1 MALPQQ
7 FLDEL
12 RMANDITSVISSYV
26 SLKRSSRNMVGLC
39 PFHSEKSPSFTVFSD
54 TQSYYCFGCGAGGDV
69 ITFIKNVENLEY
81 IEAVKFL
88 AQRVGLRMP
97 EDSINDAAA
106 RLKEKTYK
114 INKLAAKFYYE
125 QLISPAGKRGLDYFA
140 SRKLDPKTIKR
151 FGLGF
156 APDGWT
162 SLVDFLRG
170 QGFSD
175 KDMVAAGVAA
185 VSQKTGRVY
194 DYFRNRV
201 MFPIIDLRGN
211 VIAFGGRV
219 LGDEKPKYLNSPDT
233 PVFKKTK
240 NLFALNLA
248 KSSKER
254 RLILAEGYMD
264 VIALHQAGF
273 DCTVAS
279 LGTALTSEQAR
290 MIANYADEV
299 IVAYDS
305 DGAGRKATQRAFT
318 IFDELGIKVRVL
330 SVPGAKDPDEFIKK
344 YGAQR
349 FKLLL
354 DDSSSVTDYR
364 LAEVAQKN
372 DPSTPSGKVQYLRD
386 AAQII
391 SEINS
396 PVERDV
402 YIRKLGEELS
412 VSHEAIA
419 EQVKGILKRKK
430 RAEEKKDAGNLVMAV
445 NAGLERSDP
454 ERMKFKKEA
463 VCEDNIL
470 YILYRNPDRLEYILS
485 KLTDDSFVTATNRRI
500 FLALCQIIR
509 ECSVPDMTQ
518 LSQYLS
524 SEDLSR
530 VARLLASNR
539 DRGDI
544 NRLLDD
550 CITVLASAKTL
561 PKNDDIKEMDDAAL
575 MEYMRQLK
583 NKKK

>member
-88 AQRVGLRMP
+88 AQRAGLRMP
-97 EDSINDAAA
+97 EDSVNDATA

-162 SLVDFLRG
+162 NLVDHLRS

-185 VSQKTGRVY
+185 VSQKSGRVY

-273 DCTVAS
+273 DYTVAS

-305 DGAGRKATQRAFT
+305 DGAGKKATQRAFS

-364 LAEVAQKN
+364 LAEAAQKN

-386 AAQII
+386 AAQIV
-391 SEINS
+391 SEIGS

-419 EQVKGILKRKK
+419 EQVKGILKRRK
-430 RAEEKKDAGNLVMAV
+430 RAEEKKDAENLVMAV

-454 ERMKFKKEA
+454 DRVKFKKEA

-470 YILYRNPDRLEYILS
+470 FILYRNPDRLEYILS
-485 KLTDDSFVTATNRRI
+485 KLNDDSFVTATNRRL
-500 FLALCQIIR
+500 FLALCQVIR

-524 SEDLSR
+524 SEDLGR

-539 DRGDI
+539 DKGDV
-544 NRLLDD
+544 NQLLDD
-550 CITVLASAKTL
+550 CINVLLSAKVS
-561 PKNDDIKEMDDAAL
+561 PKDDDIKEMDDAAL

>member
-88 AQRVGLRMP
+88 AQRAGLRMP

-364 LAEVAQKN
+364 LAEAAQKN

-412 VSHEAIA
+412 VSHEAIT

-454 ERMKFKKEA
+454 DRVKFKKEA
-463 VCEDNIL
+463 VCEDNIR

-539 DRGDI
+539 DRGDV

-550 CITVLASAKTL
+550 CIAVLATAKAS

>member
-240 NLFALNLA
+240 NLFALYLA

>member
-88 AQRVGLRMP
+88 AQRAGLRMP

-162 SLVDFLRG
+162 GLVDFLRG

-364 LAEVAQKN
+364 LAEAAQKN

-454 ERMKFKKEA
+454 DRVKFKKEA

-539 DRGDI
+539 DRGDV

-550 CITVLASAKTL
+550 CIAVLATAKAS

>member
-12 RMANDITSVISSYV
+12 RMANDITSVVSSYV
-26 SLKRSSRNMVGLC
+26 NLKRSSRNMVGLC

-69 ITFIKNVENLEY
+69 ITFIKNIENLEY

-88 AQRVGLRMP
+88 AQRAGLRMP

-106 RLKEKTYK
+106 RIKETTYK
-114 INKLAAKFYYE
+114 INKATAKFYYE
-125 QLISPAGKRGLDYFA
+125 QLISPVGKRGLDYFA
-140 SRKLDPKTIKR
+140 SRRLDPKTIKR
-151 FGLGF
+151 FGLGY
-156 APDGWT
+156 APEGWT
-162 SLVDFLRG
+162 TLVDYLRS

-175 KDMVAAGVAA
+175 RDMVTAGVAA
-185 VSQKTGRVY
+185 MSQKNGRVY

-248 KSSKER
+248 KSSKDR
-254 RLILAEGYMD
+254 RLVLAEGYMD

-273 DCTVAS
+273 DNTVAS

-290 MIANYADEV
+290 MISNYADEV
-299 IVAYDS
+299 VVAYDS
-305 DGAGRKATQRAFT
+305 DGAGRKATQRAFA

-330 SVPGAKDPDEFIKK
+330 SIPGAKDPDEFVKK

-354 DDSSSVTDYR
+354 DQSTSVTDYR
-364 LAEVAQKN
+364 LAEAAEKN
-372 DPSTPSGKVQYLRD
+372 DPSSPSGKASYLKD
-386 AAQII
+386 AAQVVADIA
-391 SEINS
+391 S
-396 PVERDV
+396 PVERDI

-419 EQVKGILKRKK
+419 EQVKSILKRRK

-445 NAGLERSDP
+445 NAGLERTDP

-470 YILYRNPDRLEYILS
+470 FILYRNPDRLEYITS
-485 KLTDDSFVTATNRRI
+485 KISAESFVTSTNARI
-500 FLALCQIIR
+500 FSALCQIIR
-509 ECSVPDMTQ
+509 ECSIPDMTQ

-524 SEDLSR
+524 SEDMSR

-539 DRGDI
+539 ESGEMDK
-544 NRLLDD
+544 LLDD
-550 CITVLASAKTL
+550 CINGLLSAKNS
-561 PKNDDIKEMDDAAL
+561 PNAQDIKTMDDDSFA
-575 MEYMRQLK
+575 EYMRQLK

>member
-12 RMANDITSVISSYV
+12 RMANDITSVVSSYV

-69 ITFIKNVENLEY
+69 ITFIKGVENLEY
-81 IEAVKFL
+81 IEAVRFL
-88 AQRVGLRMP
+88 AQRAGLRMP
-97 EDSINDAAA
+97 EDSVNDAAA

-114 INKLAAKFYYE
+114 INKIAAKYYYE
-125 QLISPAGKRGLDYFA
+125 QLISPVGKRGLEYFA

-156 APDGWT
+156 APEGWT
-162 SLVDFLRG
+162 NLVDHLRS

-185 VSQKTGRVY
+185 VSQKSGRVY

-248 KSSKER
+248 KASKDR
-254 RLILAEGYMD
+254 RMVLAEGYMD

-273 DCTVAS
+273 DNTVAS

-290 MIANYADEV
+290 MISNYADEV
-299 IVAYDS
+299 VIAYDS

-354 DDSSSVTDYR
+354 DQSSSVTDYR
-364 LAEVAQKN
+364 LAEAAQKS

-386 AAQII
+386 AAQVIADI
-391 SEINS
+391 SS

-412 VSHEAIA
+412 VSHEAIT
-419 EQVKGILKRKK
+419 EQVKSILKRRK

-454 ERMKFKKEA
+454 DRARFKKEA
-463 VCEDNIL
+463 VCEDSIL
-470 YILYRNPDRLEYILS
+470 FILYRNPDRLEYILS
-485 KLTDDSFVTATNRRI
+485 KISQDSFVTEVNRRI
-500 FLALCQIIR
+500 FSALCQIIR

-524 SEDLSR
+524 TEDMGRL
-530 VARLLASNR
+530 ARLLASNR
-539 DRGDI
+539 DSGEVQK
-544 NRLLDD
+544 LLDD
-550 CITVLASAKTL
+550 CIGVLLSAKSSPTSQ
-561 PKNDDIKEMDDAAL
+561 DIKTMDDDSFA
-575 MEYMRQLK
+575 EYMRQLK

>member
-12 RMANDITSVISSYV
+12 RMANDITSVVSSYV

-69 ITFIKNVENLEY
+69 ITFIKGVENLEY

-88 AQRVGLRMP
+88 AQRAGLRMP
-97 EDSINDAAA
+97 EDSVNDAAA

-125 QLISPAGKRGLDYFA
+125 QLISPNGKRGLDYFA
-140 SRKLDPKTIKR
+140 SRKLEPKTIKR

-156 APDGWT
+156 APDSWT

-170 QGFSD
+170 QGISD

-248 KSSKER
+248 KGSKER

-290 MIANYADEV
+290 MISNYADEV
-299 IVAYDS
+299 IIAYDS

-354 DDSSSVTDYR
+354 DQSSSVTDYR
-364 LAEVAQKN
+364 LAEVAEKN
-372 DPSTPSGKVQYLRD
+372 DPSTPSGKAQYLRD
-386 AAQII
+386 AAQVI
-391 SEINS
+391 SEITS

-412 VSHEAIA
+412 VSHEAIT
-419 EQVKGILKRKK
+419 EQVKGILKRRK
-430 RAEEKKDAGNLVMAV
+430 RAEEKKDAANLVMAV
-445 NAGLERSDP
+445 NAGLERTDP
-454 ERMKFKKEA
+454 ERTKFKKEA

-470 YILYRNPDRLEYILS
+470 YILYRNPDRLEYVLT
-485 KLTDDSFVTATNRRI
+485 KLNEESFVTETNRRI
-500 FLALCQIIR
+500 FTALCRIIR
-509 ECSVPDMTQ
+509 ECSIPDMTQ

-524 SEDLSR
+524 TEDMGR
-530 VARLLASNR
+530 VARLLASTR
-539 DRGDI
+539 ESADVQK
-544 NRLLDD
+544 LLDD
-550 CITVLASAKTL
+550 CIDGLLSARSS
-561 PKNDDIKEMDDAAL
+561 PNSQDIKDMDDNSL

>member
-88 AQRVGLRMP
+88 AQRAGLRMP
-97 EDSINDAAA
+97 EDSVNDATA

-125 QLISPAGKRGLDYFA
+125 QLISPIGKRGLDYFA

-162 SLVDFLRG
+162 NLVDHLRS

-185 VSQKTGRVY
+185 VSQKSGRVY

-273 DCTVAS
+273 DYTVAS

-305 DGAGRKATQRAFT
+305 DGAGKKATQRAFS

-364 LAEVAQKN
+364 LAEAAQKN

-386 AAQII
+386 AAQIV
-391 SEINS
+391 SEIGS

-419 EQVKGILKRKK
+419 EQVKGILKRRK
-430 RAEEKKDAGNLVMAV
+430 RAEEKKDAENLVMAV

-454 ERMKFKKEA
+454 DRVKFKKEA

-470 YILYRNPDRLEYILS
+470 FILYRNPDRLEYILS
-485 KLTDDSFVTATNRRI
+485 KLNDDSFVTATNRRL
-500 FLALCQIIR
+500 FLALCQVIR

-524 SEDLSR
+524 SEDLGR

-539 DRGDI
+539 DKGDV
-544 NRLLDD
+544 NQLLDD
-550 CITVLASAKTL
+550 CINVLLSAKVS
-561 PKNDDIKEMDDAAL
+561 PKDDDIKEMDDAAL

>member
-39 PFHSEKSPSFTVFSD
+39 PFHSEKSPSFTVFAD

-88 AQRVGLRMP
+88 AQRAGLRMP
-97 EDSINDAAA
+97 EDSVNDAAA

-125 QLISPAGKRGLDYFA
+125 QLISPVGKRGLDYFA

-162 SLVDFLRG
+162 TLVDFLRG

-185 VSQKTGRVY
+185 VSQKSGRVY

-219 LGDEKPKYLNSPDT
+219 LDDSKPKYLNSPDT

-254 RLILAEGYMD
+254 RLVLAEGYMD

-290 MIANYADEV
+290 LISNYADEV
-299 IVAYDS
+299 IIAYDS
-305 DGAGRKATQRAFT
+305 DGAGRKATQRAFA

-330 SVPGAKDPDEFIKK
+330 NVPGAKDPDEFIKK

-354 DDSSSVTDYR
+354 DQSSSVTDYR
-364 LAEVAQKN
+364 LAEVAEKN
-372 DPSTPSGKVQYLRD
+372 DPSTPSGKAQYLRE
-386 AAQII
+386 AAQVIA
-391 SEINS
+391 EITS
-396 PVERDV
+396 PVERDI

-412 VSHEAIA
+412 VSHEAIN

-430 RAEEKKDAGNLVMAV
+430 RAEEKKDAANLVMAV
-445 NAGLERSDP
+445 NAGLERTDP

-470 YILYRNPDRLEYILS
+470 YILYRNPDRMEYILS
-485 KLTDDSFVTATNRRI
+485 KLNEDNFVTETNRRI
-500 FLALCQIIR
+500 FSALCCIIR
-509 ECSVPDMTQ
+509 ECSIPDMTQ

-524 SEDLSR
+524 SEDMAR
-530 VARLLASNR
+530 VARILASSKESA
-539 DRGDI
+539 DPQK
-544 NRLLDD
+544 LLDD
-550 CITVLASAKTL
+550 CISGLLSAKDS
-561 PKNDDIKEMDDAAL
+561 PNSQDIKDMDDNSL

>member
-88 AQRVGLRMP
+88 AQRAGLRMP

-114 INKLAAKFYYE
+114 INKLTAKFYYE

-162 SLVDFLRG
+162 GLVDFLRG

-201 MFPIIDLRGN
+201 IFPIIDLRGN

-364 LAEVAQKN
+364 LAEAAQKN

-402 YIRKLGEELS
+402 YIRKLGEDLS
-412 VSHEAIA
+412 VSHEAIT

-454 ERMKFKKEA
+454 DRAKFKKEA

-500 FLALCQIIR
+500 FSALCQIIR

-539 DRGDI
+539 DRGDV

-550 CITVLASAKTL
+550 CISVLASAKAS

>member
-12 RMANDITSVISSYV
+12 RMANDITSVVSSYV

-69 ITFIKNVENLEY
+69 ITFIKGVENLEY

-88 AQRVGLRMP
+88 AQRAGLRMP
-97 EDSINDAAA
+97 EDSVNDAAA

-125 QLISPAGKRGLDYFA
+125 QLISPVGKRGLDYFA

-151 FGLGF
+151 FGLGY

-162 SLVDFLRG
+162 NLVDFLRN

-185 VSQKTGRVY
+185 VSQKSGRVY

-248 KSSKER
+248 KASKDR
-254 RLILAEGYMD
+254 RMILAEGYMD

-273 DCTVAS
+273 DNTVAS

-290 MIANYADEV
+290 MISNYADEV
-299 IVAYDS
+299 VIAYDS

-344 YGAQR
+344 YGSQR

-354 DDSSSVTDYR
+354 DQSSSVTDYR
-364 LAEVAQKN
+364 LAEAAQKS

-386 AAQII
+386 AAQVVADI
-391 SEINS
+391 SS

-412 VSHEAIA
+412 VSHEAIT
-419 EQVKGILKRKK
+419 EQVRGILKRRK

-454 ERMKFKKEA
+454 DRAKFKKEA

-470 YILYRNPDRLEYILS
+470 FILYRNPDRLEYILS
-485 KLTDDSFVTATNRRI
+485 KISQDSFVTEVNRRI
-500 FLALCQIIR
+500 FSALCQIIR

-524 SEDLSR
+524 TEDMGRL
-530 VARLLASNR
+530 ARLLASNR
-539 DRGDI
+539 DSGEMQK
-544 NRLLDD
+544 LLDD
-550 CITVLASAKTL
+550 CIAVLLSAKSSPT
-561 PKNDDIKEMDDAAL
+561 NQDIKTMDDDSFA
-575 MEYMRQLK
+575 EYMRQLK

>member
-88 AQRVGLRMP
+88 AQRAGLRMP

-114 INKLAAKFYYE
+114 INKLTAKFYYE

-162 SLVDFLRG
+162 GLVDFLRG

-364 LAEVAQKN
+364 LAEAAQKN

-402 YIRKLGEELS
+402 YIRKLGEDLS
-412 VSHEAIA
+412 VSHEAIT

-454 ERMKFKKEA
+454 DRAKFKKEA

-500 FLALCQIIR
+500 FSALCQIIR

-539 DRGDI
+539 DRGDV

-550 CITVLASAKTL
+550 CISVLASAKAS

>member
-88 AQRVGLRMP
+88 AQRAGLRMP

-114 INKLAAKFYYE
+114 INKLAAKFFYE
-125 QLISPAGKRGLDYFA
+125 QLISPAGKHGLDYFA

-185 VSQKTGRVY
+185 VSQKNGRLY

-273 DCTVAS
+273 DNTVAS

-305 DGAGRKATQRAFT
+305 DGAGRKATQRAFA

-364 LAEVAQKN
+364 LAEAAQKN

-419 EQVKGILKRKK
+419 EQVKGILKRRK

-454 ERMKFKKEA
+454 DRVKFKKEA

-500 FLALCQIIR
+500 FLSLCQIIR

-539 DRGDI
+539 DRGDV
-544 NRLLDD
+544 NQLLDD
-550 CITVLASAKTL
+550 CIAVLLNAKTS

>member
-88 AQRVGLRMP
+88 AQRAGLRMP

-162 SLVDFLRG
+162 GLVDFLRG

-201 MFPIIDLRGN
+201 IFPIIDLRGN
-211 VIAFGGRV
+211 VIALGGRV

-364 LAEVAQKN
+364 LAEAAQKN

-454 ERMKFKKEA
+454 DRVKFKKEA

-539 DRGDI
+539 DRGDV

-550 CITVLASAKTL
+550 CIAVLATAKAS

>member
-88 AQRVGLRMP
+88 AQRAGLRMP
-97 EDSINDAAA
+97 EDSVNDAAA

-162 SLVDFLRG
+162 NLVDFLRKE
-170 QGFSD
+170 GFSD

-185 VSQKTGRVY
+185 VSQKSGRVY

-254 RLILAEGYMD
+254 RLVLAEGYMD

-299 IVAYDS
+299 VVAYDS

-330 SVPGAKDPDEFIKK
+330 SIPGAKDPDEFIKK
-344 YGAQR
+344 FGAQR

-354 DDSSSVTDYR
+354 DQSSSVTDYK
-364 LAEVAQKN
+364 LAEVAEKN
-372 DPSTPSGKVQYLRD
+372 DNTTPSGKAQYLRD
-386 AAQII
+386 AAQVIA
-391 SEINS
+391 EIPS
-396 PVERDV
+396 PVERDI

-419 EQVKGILKRKK
+419 EQVRGILKRKK
-430 RAEEKKDAGNLVMAV
+430 RAEEKKDAANLVMAV
-445 NAGLERSDP
+445 NEGLERTDP
-454 ERMKFKKEA
+454 DRMKFKKEA

-470 YILYRNPDRLEYILS
+470 FILYRNPDRMEYILS
-485 KLTDDSFVTATNRRI
+485 KLNEDSFVTATNRRI
-500 FLALCQIIR
+500 FSALCCIIR

-524 SEDLSR
+524 SEDMGR
-530 VARLLASNR
+530 VARLLASTR
-539 DRGDI
+539 ETADVQK
-544 NRLLDD
+544 LLDD
-550 CITVLASAKTL
+550 CIAGLLSAKAS
-561 PKNDDIKEMDDAAL
+561 PNSDDIKQMDDNSLA
-575 MEYMRQLK
+575 EYLRQLK

>member
-88 AQRVGLRMP
+88 AQRAGLRMP

-162 SLVDFLRG
+162 GLVDFLRG

-201 MFPIIDLRGN
+201 IFPIIDLRGN

-364 LAEVAQKN
+364 LAEAAQKN

-454 ERMKFKKEA
+454 DRVKFKKEA

-539 DRGDI
+539 DRGDV

-550 CITVLASAKTL
+550 CIAVLATAKAS

>member
-88 AQRVGLRMP
+88 AQRAGLRMP

-185 VSQKTGRVY
+185 VSQKSGRVY

-201 MFPIIDLRGN
+201 IFPIIDLRGN

-364 LAEVAQKN
+364 LAEAAQKN

-412 VSHEAIA
+412 VSHEAIT

-550 CITVLASAKTL
+550 CIAVLASAKAL

>member
-88 AQRVGLRMP
+88 AQRAGLRMP

-162 SLVDFLRG
+162 GLVDFLRG

-185 VSQKTGRVY
+185 VSQKNGRVY

-364 LAEVAQKN
+364 LAEAAQKN

-402 YIRKLGEELS
+402 YTRKLGEELS
-412 VSHEAIA
+412 VSHEAIT

-485 KLTDDSFVTATNRRI
+485 KLSDDSFVTATNRRI
-500 FLALCQIIR
+500 FLSLCQIIR

-539 DRGDI
+539 DRGDV
-544 NRLLDD
+544 NQLLDD
-550 CITVLASAKTL
+550 CIAVLLNAKAS

>member
-12 RMANDITSVISSYV
+12 RMANDITSVVSSYV

-69 ITFIKNVENLEY
+69 ITFIKGVENLEY

-88 AQRVGLRMP
+88 AQRAGLRMP
-97 EDSINDAAA
+97 EDSVNDAAA

-125 QLISPAGKRGLDYFA
+125 QLISPVGKRGLDYFA

-151 FGLGF
+151 FGLGY

-162 SLVDFLRG
+162 NLVDFLRS

-185 VSQKTGRVY
+185 VSQKSGRVY

-248 KSSKER
+248 KASKDR
-254 RLILAEGYMD
+254 RMILAEGYMD

-273 DCTVAS
+273 DNTVAS

-290 MIANYADEV
+290 MISNYADEV
-299 IVAYDS
+299 VIAYDS

-344 YGAQR
+344 YGSQR

-354 DDSSSVTDYR
+354 DQSSSVTDYR
-364 LAEVAQKN
+364 LAEAAQKS

-386 AAQII
+386 AAQVVADI
-391 SEINS
+391 SS

-412 VSHEAIA
+412 VSHEAIT
-419 EQVKGILKRKK
+419 EQVRGILKRRK

-454 ERMKFKKEA
+454 DRAKFKKEA

-470 YILYRNPDRLEYILS
+470 FILYRNPDRLEYILS
-485 KLTDDSFVTATNRRI
+485 KISQDSFVTEVNRRI
-500 FLALCQIIR
+500 FSALCQIIR

-524 SEDLSR
+524 TEDMGRL
-530 VARLLASNR
+530 ARLLASNR
-539 DRGDI
+539 DSGEMQK
-544 NRLLDD
+544 LLDD
-550 CITVLASAKTL
+550 CIAVLLSAKSSPT
-561 PKNDDIKEMDDAAL
+561 NQDIKTMDDDSFA
-575 MEYMRQLK
+575 EYMRQLK